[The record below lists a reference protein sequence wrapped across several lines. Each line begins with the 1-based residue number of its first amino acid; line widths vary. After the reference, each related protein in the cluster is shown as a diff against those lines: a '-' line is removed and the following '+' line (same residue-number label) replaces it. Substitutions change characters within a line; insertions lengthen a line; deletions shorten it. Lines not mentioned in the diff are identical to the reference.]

1 MQQPS
6 IGVMYL
12 RAALTVAA
20 VIAAVAVAEPI
31 PAAVK
36 QLEKK
41 QDDCTESSTSV
52 DALPTYP
59 GPSGPPYYGPVYG
72 SGRSSSVASPVTASN
87 SSLSLPAPYGT
98 PIIPSG
104 TSGNPVMSSNSSLS
118 YPTAQTASIHTITY
132 TGPLHTGTS
141 YTGPIYPGA
150 SSSGNRT
157 TVTLTSTSRVTV
169 TVNTTRSSSSTAN
182 PVMGND
188 TSSSM
193 PTGPGSYSFQYPTGT
208 GSGQNSTTPSGT
220 GIAGPTARV
229 PTSSLSGGQPPFP
242 YQPYGPRPPYASGSG
257 IMASSRSSVAGPI
270 MASNSSSLYL
280 PTGTGT
286 FTSTTL
292 VPYLPF
298 PPFPYGG
305 SSSLASPLTT
315 SGSMVSMGTATPSA
329 YSNASTYSF
338 TNSGAS
344 RSGYSMSTGGTEV
357 SPVATNATSSSPP
370 MPTSSGVGP
379 APYPYSP
386 IVSITGSGGSYSAS
400 ATFTLPPVGPPPIVT
415 GIGSQNSSTNPMPGT
430 SIASPTNFS
439 TSASI
444 DIACATGGHCTFI
457 PTSYLPTGGSATSGM
472 VNATGTS
479 SSAPSSASSE
489 GSPVTATS
497 SAPSSTMPSGFS
509 TVSRPY
515 SGGNTPYAM
524 PTSGFRLP
532 GSYGPPRG
540 YQGHSHPHHGGWW
553 NWFGSRDD
561 AGEEW

>member
-1 MQQPS
+1 
-6 IGVMYL
+6 MYL
-12 RAALTVAA
+12 RAALFVAA

-52 DALPTYP
+52 NALPTYP
-59 GPSGPPYYGPVYG
+59 RPSGPPYYGPVYESG
-72 SGRSSSVASPVTASN
+72 SSSSVAGPAMASS

-104 TSGNPVMSSNSSLS
+104 TSVSPVMSSNSSLS
-118 YPTAQTASIHTITY
+118 YPTSQTASIHTITY

-169 TVNTTRSSSSTAN
+169 TINTTPSSSSTAN
-182 PVMGND
+182 PITGNH
-188 TSSSM
+188 TSPSM

-208 GSGQNSTTPSGT
+208 GSGQNSTTSSGT
-220 GIAGPTARV
+220 GIAGPTA
-229 PTSSLSGGQPPFP
+229 PFSTSSMSRGQPPFP
-242 YQPYGPRPPYASGSG
+242 YQPYGPRPPYASSSG
-257 IMASSRSSVAGPI
+257 IMASPGSSVAGPI
-270 MASNSSSLYL
+270 MASNSSSSYL
-280 PTGTGT
+280 PTGTGA

-315 SGSMVSMGTATPSA
+315 SGSMVSLGTATPSA
-329 YSNASTYSF
+329 YTNASTYAF

-344 RSGYSMSTGGTEV
+344 RSGYPMSTGGTEV
-357 SPVATNATSSSPP
+357 SPVATNATSSSST
-370 MPTSSGVGP
+370 MPTSSGIGP
-379 APYPYSP
+379 APYPYAP
-386 IVSITGSGGSYSAS
+386 IFSITGSGVSSSTS

-415 GIGSQNSSTNPMPGT
+415 GTGSQNSSTNPIPGT
-430 SIASPTNFS
+430 SIASPTNSSAS
-439 TSASI
+439 TSVE
-444 DIACATGGHCTFI
+444 IACATGNHCTFI
-457 PTSYLPTGGSATSGM
+457 PTSYLPSGGSVTSGM

-479 SSAPSSASSE
+479 SSGPSSASSE

-497 SAPSSTMPSGFS
+497 SAPSSTMPLGFS
-509 TVSRPY
+509 TLSRPY

-524 PTSGFRLP
+524 PTSGYRLP
-532 GSYGPPRG
+532 GSYGPPPG
-540 YQGHSHPHHGGWW
+540 YQEHPHHGGWW
-553 NWFGSRDD
+553 SWFGSRDG